1 MRSTEIFGNKR
12 GGNMIETVIAPNNMQ
27 VVVIPPKSRE
37 ETKQS
42 SKRLKVA
49 AYCRVSTDEKEQI
62 NSYKAQIEYYT
73 EKINKNPEWQMAGI
87 FADEGISGTQ
97 AKKRPEFLKMIR
109 QCRQGKIDLILT
121 KSFSRFARNTLDSI
135 DYIRELRLLG
145 IGVVS
150 EKENMNTLNE
160 DSEMLITILSC
171 FAQAESESISKN
183 VSWGIHQSFKNGNV
197 PMQYSRLLGYRKSE
211 DGQTEIVPDE
221 AEVVK
226 EIYRCYLDGMSMNL
240 IADRLNEKGL
250 TTKKSNSPYRKSV
263 IQRILTN
270 EKYTGDA
277 ILQKT
282 YVTDCITKKTRKN
295 NGELPMYIV
304 KNHHEP
310 IISRADFNRVQEE
323 MARRSAKRNIADKLT
338 KTEQGKYS
346 AKYAL
351 SELLICGECGSH
363 YRRVTWTAKGFK
375 EIKWRCISRIQY
387 GKRKCHDSPT
397 IDEQTLHK
405 AIVSAINEF
414 CEVKDDVAK
423 VLRESVT
430 EELDVDL
437 NGSVQAAQQ
446 RIDVLAYNIDGLIKL
461 ATVPESA
468 ATAVADIEKFSEEM
482 KALREFIEAEKLKQ
496 AKTERSN
503 AELDIVLKRLEN
515 EDLAIAEYDD
525 VVVRQLIEKVTVMD
539 KKTIIVTFK
548 GGFEIRKGLNGN
560 IALCAGYTPS

>member
-1 MRSTEIFGNKR
+1 MTDTLIK
-12 GGNMIETVIAPNNMQ
+12 NNMR
-27 VVVIPPKSRE
+27 VVIIPAKSQE
-37 ETKQS
+37 EIKQT
-42 SKRLKVA
+42 KRLRVA

-183 VSWGIHQSFKNGNV
+183 VSWGVRQSFKNGKV
-197 PMQYSRLLGYRKSE
+197 PIKYSTLLGYKKGE
-211 DGQTEIVPDE
+211 NGLPEIIPDE
-221 AEVVK
+221 AEIVK
-226 EIYRCYLDGMSMNL
+226 EIYRSYLDGMSL
-240 IADRLNEKGL
+240 RQIADTLNSRGIKTKHKNTAWTPETVKG
-250 TTKKSNSPYRKSV
+250 
-263 IQRILTN
+263 ILKN
-270 EKYTGDA
+270 EKYSGDA

-282 YVTDCITKKTRKN
+282 YVTDCITKKTRQN

-310 IISRADFNRVQEE
+310 IIFRNDFNRVQEE
-323 MARRSAKRNIADKLT
+323 MARRSAKRNIAEKLT

-351 SELLICGECGSH
+351 SELLICGECGTH

-375 EIKWRCISRIQY
+375 EIKWRCINRIQY
-387 GKRKCHDSPT
+387 GKKKCHDSPT
-397 IDEQTLHK
+397 IDEQPLQK
-405 AIVSAINEF
+405 AIVEAINEF
-414 CEVKDDVAK
+414 CEVRKDVAK

-430 EELDVDL
+430 EEFDVNL

-446 RIDVLAYNIDGLIKL
+446 RIDELTHNIDELIKL

-468 ATAVADIEKFSEEM
+468 ASAMTDIEKFSEEM
-482 KALREFIEAEKLKQ
+482 KTLREFIETEKAKQ
-496 AKTERSN
+496 TSKKQGSDELNAVLEQLEKTN
-503 AELDIVLKRLEN
+503 FIMT
-515 EDLAIAEYDD
+515 EYDD
-525 VVVRQLIEKVTVMD
+525 VVVRQVIEKITVID
-539 KKTIIVTFK
+539 KNTITVTFK
-548 GGFEIRKGLNGN
+548 GGFEIRRRLNSGN
-560 IALCAGYTPS
+560 